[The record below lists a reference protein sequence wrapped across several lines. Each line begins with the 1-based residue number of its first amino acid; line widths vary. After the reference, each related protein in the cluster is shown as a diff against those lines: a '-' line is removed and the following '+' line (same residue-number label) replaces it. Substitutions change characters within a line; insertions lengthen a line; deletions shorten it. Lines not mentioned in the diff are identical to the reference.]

1 MAVSGHAALNT
12 QNFDTSS
19 ETKIRGARCHGTQD
33 PLPLCLYHSSVRTGF
48 GRRFP
53 PWEPAGNAHSCIISV
68 AAVALPWP
76 S

>member
-1 MAVSGHAALNT
+1 MAVSGHAALNM

-48 GRRFP
+48 GGRFP